1 MEEIR
6 PMPDSAALRQR
17 AWSEYI
23 ERAGRGDESALG
35 SLYDESKSLVYG
47 IALRILG
54 QPADAEEVTLDVY
67 TQVWRSAADF
77 DESRG
82 APTSWLALMTRSR
95 AIDRVRSRTA
105 RARLEEPMA
114 AFPEPPSPS
123 GPPDPGGQAVR
134 QAMRALTPEHRQ
146 LLDLAFFSGFTH
158 SELAKKLNLPLGTV
172 KTRLRAAMHKL
183 KEELTRAAGKSVR
196 SSHGA

>member
-1 MEEIR
+1 
-6 PMPDSAALRQR
+6 MPDASAPRHR

-54 QPADAEEVTLDVY
+54 QPADAEEVTLDVF
-67 TQVWRSAADF
+67 TQVWRNAADF
-77 DESRG
+77 DERRG
-82 APTSWLALMTRSR
+82 SPLSWLALMARSR

-105 RARLEEPMA
+105 RAKLEEPVGNL
-114 AFPEPPSPS
+114 PEPPSP
-123 GPPDPGGQAVR
+123 GTTLDADRQAVR
-134 QAMRALTPEHRQ
+134 QAMRALTAEHRR

-158 SELAKKLNLPLGTV
+158 SELAERLGLPLGTV

-183 KEELTRAAGKSVR
+183 KEELTRAAGRTVR